1 MWKKN
6 IAILGAATLAFLT
19 ASTTTVYAGGIN
31 AAEQRIIDF
40 YNGTF
45 TYNGKTYVAT
55 ESAKS
60 AAYNKLVA
68 DDVDLTDAQVT
79 SAISQARSS
88 IRQGI
93 EEGHLVE
100 AGSGGDDNGN
110 GGSGD
115 NGNSN
120 SGENGT
126 GNNGSGD
133 NGNSNSGENGTGNNG
148 SGDNGNNGSG
158 DNGTGNGNNGSGE
171 NGTGSTGNNG
181 SEENGTGN
189 GNNGSGENGTG
200 NGNNASGDNGSE
212 GNGTGGS
219 GNTPPEDNGSGNNNS
234 GNNASNGG
242 DNTGNN
248 GVGNIG
254 NGKTID
260 IDALFQ
266 ELSKNKDHTTVY
278 GLQGTSSLQNAKL
291 SGNTFTAE
299 QYLLGK
305 SIAATQDGQLLLET
319 DLPIKNT
326 GFYNGG
332 AKRLLMFAGIV
343 FACLMLAVILLARS
357 KKNRKGIRYIVTPL
371 VFTLALT
378 GFFGLLLTGA
388 LGNQL
393 DKWKSLWIAGAPGYS
408 YAYAAQGEDLPAEG
422 AIAREGLSLPLSGDQ
437 YGELACEKAGLQAP
451 LYYGDSEEVL
461 KKGAGTYAGSY
472 LPGMGGTILVGAHDA
487 TFFAPLEKMEKD
499 DVISLTTTYGSYQ
512 YRVTKTQV
520 ADLMDASIYQI
531 SKDEEEL
538 VLYTCYPFGVE
549 DEVREQRFYV
559 YAEKISGPEIGE

>member
-133 NGNSNSGENGTGNNG
+133 NGNNG
-148 SGDNGNNGSG
+148 SGD
-158 DNGTGNGNNGSGE
+158 
-171 NGTGSTGNNG
+171 
-181 SEENGTGN
+181 NGTGN

-422 AIAREGLSLPLSGDQ
+422 TIAREGLSLPLSGDQ

-472 LPGMGGTILVGAHDA
+472 LPGMGGTILAGAHDA

-512 YRVTKTQV
+512 YRVTKTQA
-520 ADLMDASIYQI
+520 ADLMDASAYQI
-531 SKDEEEL
+531 SKDGEEL

>member
-1 MWKKN
+1 M
-6 IAILGAATLAFLT
+6 
-19 ASTTTVYAGGIN
+19 
-31 AAEQRIIDF
+31 
-40 YNGTF
+40 
-45 TYNGKTYVAT
+45 
-55 ESAKS
+55 
-60 AAYNKLVA
+60 
-68 DDVDLTDAQVT
+68 
-79 SAISQARSS
+79 
-88 IRQGI
+88 
-93 EEGHLVE
+93 
-100 AGSGGDDNGN
+100 
-110 GGSGD
+110 
-115 NGNSN
+115 
-120 SGENGT
+120 
-126 GNNGSGD
+126 
-133 NGNSNSGENGTGNNG
+133 
-148 SGDNGNNGSG
+148 
-158 DNGTGNGNNGSGE
+158 
-171 NGTGSTGNNG
+171 
-181 SEENGTGN
+181 
-189 GNNGSGENGTG
+189 
-200 NGNNASGDNGSE
+200 
-212 GNGTGGS
+212 
-219 GNTPPEDNGSGNNNS
+219 
-234 GNNASNGG
+234 
-242 DNTGNN
+242 
-248 GVGNIG
+248 
-254 NGKTID
+254 
-260 IDALFQ
+260 
-266 ELSKNKDHTTVY
+266 
-278 GLQGTSSLQNAKL
+278 QNAKF

-299 QYLLGK
+299 QYLFGK
-305 SIAATQDGQLLLET
+305 SVAATQDGQLLLET

-422 AIAREGLSLPLSGDQ
+422 TIAREGLSLPLSGDQ

-451 LYYGDSEEVL
+451 LYYGDSEEIL

-520 ADLMDASIYQI
+520 ADLMDASAYQI
-531 SKDEEEL
+531 SKDGEEL